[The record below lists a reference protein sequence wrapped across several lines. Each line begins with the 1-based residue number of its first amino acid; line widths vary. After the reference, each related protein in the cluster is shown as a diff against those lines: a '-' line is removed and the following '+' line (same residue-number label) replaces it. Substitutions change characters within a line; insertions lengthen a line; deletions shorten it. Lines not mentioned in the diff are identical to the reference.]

1 MRQKQKTKKKK
12 KKKKKCAKRVYYSL
26 DKVTWPMSLTS

>member
-1 MRQKQKTKKKK
+1 MRQKQKK

-26 DKVTWPMSLTS
+26 DKATWPMSLTS